1 MSGAP
6 VGVFDSGVGGLTVA
20 RTILDQLPHEPLL
33 YLGDTAHAPYGPRP
47 LSEVRHHALSAMD
60 HLVAEGV
67 KLLVIACNSASAAC
81 LDEARERY
89 DIPVVEVVLP
99 ATRRAVAAT
108 RSGRVG
114 VIGTVATITSGA
126 YQAALAQIS
135 PHPAPQPPR
144 RPGGGRAHH
153 TATQSPPPHLQH
165 LAGNRGSHVPPTASG
180 ASGPPPPPPAHRREE
195 PRNSHRTTHIG
206 THPGTSP
213 VAGFELVG
221 VACPAFVDF
230 VERGI
235 TSGRQLLG
243 LAEAYLA
250 PLQEAGV
257 DTLILGCT
265 HYPLLTGLIGLVMGE
280 GVTLVSSAE
289 ETAKDA
295 YRVLA
300 GAGES
305 RDPALP
311 PPIHRFLTTG
321 DPTAFTRIGRRFLG
335 PEISSVS
342 VLPPWPDQ
350 APPAPDPLDVAPP
363 PPAAG
368 R

>member
-20 RTILDQLPHEPLL
+20 RAILDQLPHEPIL
-33 YLGDTAHAPYGPRP
+33 YIGDTAHAPYGPRP
-47 LSEVRHHALSAMD
+47 IADVRRHALAAMD
-60 HLVAEGV
+60 HLVADGV

-81 LDEARERY
+81 LRDARERY
-89 DIPVVEVVLP
+89 DVPVVEVILP

-114 VIGTVATITSGA
+114 VIGTVATITSRA
-126 YQAALAQIS
+126 YEDAFAA
-135 PHPAPQPPR
+135 
-144 RPGGGRAHH
+144 
-153 TATQSPPPHLQH
+153 ATDV
-165 LAGNRGSHVPPTASG
+165 R
-180 ASGPPPPPPAHRREE
+180 
-195 PRNSHRTTHIG
+195 
-206 THPGTSP
+206 
-213 VAGFELVG
+213 LVS

-235 TSGRQLLG
+235 TAGRQLLG
-243 LAEAYLA
+243 LTEAYLA

-265 HYPLLTGLIGLVMGE
+265 HYPLLTGVIGLVMGE

-289 ETAKDA
+289 ETAKDT

-300 GAGES
+300 RHELF
-305 RDPALP
+305 RDPDLP
-311 PPIHRFLTTG
+311 PPVHRFLSTG
-321 DPTAFTRIGRRFLG
+321 DPAAFTRVGRRFLG
-335 PEISSVS
+335 PEILAVGT
-342 VLPPWPDQ
+342 VYPTG
-350 APPAPDPLDVAPP
+350 AHAAATANAGG
-363 PPAAG
+363 PPAATAPAARSPRVVG